1 MSRQFIPSGDELKN
15 LLSQTRCTP
24 GSINSVLRSRGVFCP
39 NSDKTNTIP
48 CLMKS
53 FLSPSE
59 SLELM
64 ESIKTSEKLDR
75 VNFRNFSIDKD
86 TEILDVIS
94 GVIDDDAIRPQP
106 FENYR
111 ITDFTDFAVE
121 TSDIGESYVLGFEI
135 QREDILDDWHE
146 STKVFRGSVE
156 VKKLSEGGDLLLNI
170 QLNHTTPECK
180 KVANQFVD
188 RIEKELLDKQVI
200 AESKHGGKVLFSSF
214 ENEERVNFLEDIS
227 SQHTDFIFYYDKLD
241 DVSFQPD
248 KDNKEF
254 ENISK
259 DANIL
264 EKDIDQYRFRGDLRK
279 IISYKWKKIHPFIKV
294 TRFLATYSVH
304 YKKYE
309 GSCKVSY
316 EFSEYNKR
324 KLENPEFGINIVKLT
339 LKGATATD
347 LEYVQ
352 NKILHEI
359 ELKKTELVKKYQTVV
374 TEELESE
381 AIESGDTA
389 PLES

>member
-15 LLSQTRCTP
+15 LLSQSRCSP
-24 GSINSVLRSRGVFCP
+24 GSINTVLRSRGVFCP
-39 NSDKTNTIP
+39 TSDKANTIP

-64 ESIKTSEKLDR
+64 ENIKTSEKLDR

-86 TEILDVIS
+86 VEILDVIS
-94 GVIDDDAIRPQP
+94 GVIGDDDIRPQP

-111 ITDFTDFAVE
+111 ITDFTDFSVE
-121 TSDIGESYVLGFEI
+121 TSGSGKSYVLGFEI

-146 STKVFRGSVE
+146 STKVFRGSIE
-156 VKKLSEGGDLLLNI
+156 VKKQSDGRDLLLNI

-188 RIEKELLDKQVI
+188 RIEEELLDKHVI
-200 AESKHGGKVLFSSF
+200 VASKESGKVLFNNF
-214 ENEERVNFLEDIS
+214 GNKERVNFLEDLS
-227 SQHTDFIFYYDKLD
+227 SQHTDYIFFYKKLD

-248 KDNKEF
+248 KEIDEF

-279 IISYKWKKIHPFIKV
+279 IISSKWKKIHPFIKV
-294 TRFLATYSVH
+294 TKFLATYSVA
-304 YKKYE
+304 YKNYE
-309 GSCKVSY
+309 GVCKVSY

-324 KLENPEFGINIVKLT
+324 KPENPEFCVNIVKLT
-339 LKGATATD
+339 LKGATASE
-347 LEYVQ
+347 LAYVQ
-352 NKILHEI
+352 NIILHEI
-359 ELKKTELVKKYQTVV
+359 EQKKTELVKIYQT
-374 TEELESE
+374 EEAEAELIEPDDIVLSE
-381 AIESGDTA
+381 HV
-389 PLES
+389 

>member
-24 GSINSVLRSRGVFCP
+24 GSINSVLRARGVFCP

-48 CLMKS
+48 SLMKS
-53 FLSPSE
+53 FISPSE

-64 ESIKTSEKLDR
+64 ECIKTSEKLDR

-94 GVIDDDAIRPQP
+94 GLIDDDAIRPQP

-111 ITDFTDFAVE
+111 ITEFTDFAVE

-135 QREDILDDWHE
+135 QREDILDDWHD

-156 VKKLSEGGDLLLNI
+156 VKRQSEGDDLLLNI

-188 RIEKELLDKQVI
+188 RIEKELVDKQVI
-200 AESKHGGKVLFSSF
+200 TKSVNGGRVLFDDF
-214 ENEERVNFLEDIS
+214 ENEKRVKFLEDLS
-227 SQHTDFIFYYDKLD
+227 SMHRDDVFYYKRLD

-248 KDNKEF
+248 KENKEF
-254 ENISK
+254 ENFSK
-259 DANIL
+259 ETNIL

-279 IISYKWKKIHPFIKV
+279 IISHKWKKIHPFIKV
-294 TRFLATYSVH
+294 TKFLATYTVH
-304 YKKYE
+304 YKTYE

-324 KLENPEFGINIVKLT
+324 KLENPEFGINIVKLK
-339 LKGATATD
+339 LKGSSASD
-347 LEYVQ
+347 LDYVQ
-352 NKILHEI
+352 NKILNEI
-359 ELKKTELVKKYQTVV
+359 ELKKTELVKKYQRQ
-374 TEELESE
+374 
-381 AIESGDTA
+381 
-389 PLES
+389 